1 MNNEP
6 AHDIEAFMTDR
17 EREMVLLCS
26 DKTTKGYERLAEAMG
41 LTYREAQQV
50 GRDLQ
55 LTGIAGIRLLKPGFN
70 GSGIFLNERG
80 EEVKRLLEAK
90 GWTKLD

>member
-1 MNNEP
+1 MNTDAAP
-6 AHDIEAFMTDR
+6 DIEAFMTDR
-17 EREMVLLCS
+17 EREMLLLCS
-26 DKTTKGYERLAEAMG
+26 SKTTKGYERLAEAMG
-41 LTYREAQQV
+41 LSYNETQQV

-55 LTGIAGIRLLKPGFN
+55 ATGVAGIRLLNPGFN

-90 GWTKLD
+90 GWTKVD